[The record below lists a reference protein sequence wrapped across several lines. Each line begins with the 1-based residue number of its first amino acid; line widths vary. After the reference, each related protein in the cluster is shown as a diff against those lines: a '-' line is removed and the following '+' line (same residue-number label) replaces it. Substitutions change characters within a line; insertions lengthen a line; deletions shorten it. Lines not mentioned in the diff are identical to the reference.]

1 MLIIIIVPI
10 VFSTPLRKLPK
21 RREIA
26 SFLYCKFYKS
36 LNVKLIIKGGP
47 TVAPALWVCN
57 HISWLD
63 ILILAGSN
71 TVDFIAKIE
80 VKEWPVIGSIVK
92 KTGTIFIH
100 RENKFQTY
108 RSLPILQKRIRSGS
122 SIIVFPEGTT
132 TTGLSTLPFKS
143 MFYQAAIREN
153 AMIQPVALQYF
164 DSEGEV
170 TEAAAFVGDDSF
182 VNSFKR
188 IIKQP
193 KITVIMHFLPALS
206 ASEYHRKQLADL
218 SQKAINNKLTQQA
231 STTDL
236 EEDSLILKA
245 GRKKYS

>member
-1 MLIIIIVPI
+1 M
-10 VFSTPLRKLPK
+10 
-21 RREIA
+21 
-26 SFLYCKFYKS
+26 
-36 LNVKLIIKGGP
+36 P
-47 TVAPALWVCN
+47 TTTPALWVCN

-63 ILILAGSN
+63 ILLLAGNN

-80 VKEWPVIGSIVK
+80 VGQWPVIGPIVK
-92 KTGTIFIH
+92 KTGTILIH

-143 MFYQAAIREN
+143 MFYQAAIREK

-164 DSEGEV
+164 DADGEI
-170 TEAAAFVGDDSF
+170 TEVAAFVGEESF
-182 VNSFKR
+182 VCSFKR
-188 IIKQP
+188 ILKQP

-206 ASEYHRKQLADL
+206 ASEYHRKQLSEI
-218 SQKAINNKLTQQA
+218 SQKSINNKLMQQA
-231 STTDL
+231 STVDL
-236 EEDSLILKA
+236 EEDNLILKA